1 MRRPAADSAHRTPG
15 PGRVIVVG
23 GGPVGLCTAIELG
36 WRNVPV
42 LLVDETDGSVVFP
55 AGEAIFSRSMEHL
68 RRWGHA
74 AEARREC
81 LPGPDHPHRILFMTQ
96 VVGHVLA
103 EFDYG
108 VTNSSPGEYADV
120 TPEGPAFISK
130 FSLLPL
136 LQRIAAGLPT
146 VEIAHGNRLEDFAQD
161 AEGVTARVRD
171 VVTGVERIE
180 AGAYLVSCEGG
191 RSGIR
196 RALGIELVGDFAQG
210 HNFAVHFRAPRLRE
224 LLVERTGGRA
234 AQIQTLASEKRPY
247 ITVVDGVDEWRL
259 SVYLDHEPADG
270 DAVRWVHE
278 AVGEPIETEI
288 LRAQPW
294 SGHRVVADRYRD
306 GRVFLAGDAAHLLWP
321 KGGFGANTGIG
332 DAVGLG
338 WKLAAVLHGWGG
350 SDLLDSYEIER
361 RPVAMRNVSEASSN
375 WTSDARLTPDPLLD
389 RPDDVGA
396 QARRVTGDLITRL
409 RGREFRSIG
418 VQLGHRYA
426 GSPICLP
433 DGTPEP
439 PDEPDAYVP
448 STWPGCRAPHVW
460 LPDGSSTLDHFG
472 HGFVLVATA
481 TADPAPMVR
490 AASALGVPLRVLR
503 IDRPAVVRLYA
514 APMVLVRPDGHVAWR
529 GASVSDDPIALLDR
543 VRGAGPLDDRG
554 VRGVRA
560 AAQGER

>member
-1 MRRPAADSAHRTPG
+1 M
-15 PGRVIVVG
+15 
-23 GGPVGLCTAIELG
+23 
-36 WRNVPV
+36 
-42 LLVDETDGSVVFP
+42 
-55 AGEAIFSRSMEHL
+55 
-68 RRWGHA
+68 
-74 AEARREC
+74 
-81 LPGPDHPHRILFMTQ
+81 
-96 VVGHVLA
+96 
-103 EFDYG
+103 
-108 VTNSSPGEYADV
+108 
-120 TPEGPAFISK
+120 
-130 FSLLPL
+130 
-136 LQRIAAGLPT
+136 
-146 VEIAHGNRLEDFAQD
+146 
-161 AEGVTARVRD
+161 
-171 VVTGVERIE
+171 
-180 AGAYLVSCEGG
+180 
-191 RSGIR
+191 
-196 RALGIELVGDFAQG
+196 
-210 HNFAVHFRAPRLRE
+210 HFRAPRLRE

-332 DAVGLG
+332 DAVDLG

-361 RPVAMRNVSEASSN
+361 RPVAVRNVSEASSN

-433 DGTPEP
+433 DGTSEP
-439 PDEPDAYVP
+439 PDEPDVYVP
-448 STWPGCRAPHVW
+448 STWPGCRAPHAW

-529 GASVSDDPIALLDR
+529 GASAPDDPIALLDR